1 LFIRYAYNLVRNKC
15 NYVHRS
21 TELETNIIIA
31 TMNLKPT
38 YNVINV
44 VRYFLMYKRVLV
56 YCICVVVVCIYVNI
70 LLLGL

>member
-1 LFIRYAYNLVRNKC
+1 
-15 NYVHRS
+15 VHRS
-21 TELETNIIIA
+21 TELETNIIIV